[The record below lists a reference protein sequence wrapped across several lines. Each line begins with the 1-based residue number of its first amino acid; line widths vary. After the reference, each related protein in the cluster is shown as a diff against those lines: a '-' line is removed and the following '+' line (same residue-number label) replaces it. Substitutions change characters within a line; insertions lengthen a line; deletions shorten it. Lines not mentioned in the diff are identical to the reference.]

1 MEEIIKKPPQIDS
14 LVRSNKPKI
23 TSFEITTPS
32 TSKVVHE
39 YKNVVEIPQQEE
51 KVLSGNKTNLVVQL
65 LISF

>member
-1 MEEIIKKPPQIDS
+1 M
-14 LVRSNKPKI
+14 RSNKKI

-32 TSKVVHE
+32 TSKVVE